1 MPARGDEIASV
12 HRLSPPPT
20 TRGRAATPSA
30 AQSWPV
36 IAAALSALIGAIPGV
51 WPSVIAALM
60 LAGLSGIFLA
70 RFDER
75 NEVGAI
81 AWAAGPLGGALL
93 AVSALFDDTPAWTL
107 VAAALGVGLLWMRS
121 FLARQAALPIEA
133 LLQELRALV
142 PPRSRVSMT
151 GIEGGEGPTT
161 REGPTASIRA
171 GEEVLV
177 EAGEVVP
184 VDGVVSAGDAQVIPF
199 PSAQQAVWRGP
210 NAAVLAGA
218 QVIEGSIRVMA
229 SRVGGARA
237 LFRPGTF
244 GLEGAAH
251 SATITR
257 FATRG
262 RKALVGVLIVAL
274 ALVLAVS
281 FGGSLSSVLSGLGA
295 ALLAL
300 PALSLTV
307 GVRAPFVSAS
317 ALAVCRG
324 IVFRDASVLERA
336 GRVTAAALC
345 TDGTVTGGIATLV
358 EVSPLTRGSDTNE
371 LTALAMGAEQVAE
384 PHPLAQAVRRYGEAR
399 AIVPT
404 VLRRAAYARGRGVT
418 ALVDGGGALV
428 LGNRQSL
435 LTAGVSVAVADREAQ
450 RAESEG
456 RTVVFLAV
464 GGRARALFVFEDTV
478 RPEARA
484 AVQQLIDLDVEVVLL
499 SGDHRATVEAL
510 ARPLDITHV
519 KAELSAD
526 ERAAE
531 VNRLRD
537 AGGDVAVI
545 GRAPSDETSLAAAD
559 IAITLDAVGS
569 ALEGDVTVASEDL
582 RDAAYALAIARRAR
596 RTAQAA
602 VGACIVGGLGLAV
615 TGAIGILHPGAV
627 LLMAAGIDA
636 WILPS
641 ATRLL
646 PRAKLL
652 AGSAEDAPVGS
663 ARD

>member
-1 MPARGDEIASV
+1 
-12 HRLSPPPT
+12 
-20 TRGRAATPSA
+20 
-30 AQSWPV
+30 
-36 IAAALSALIGAIPGV
+36 
-51 WPSVIAALM
+51 
-60 LAGLSGIFLA
+60 LA

-75 NEVGAI
+75 NEVGPI
-81 AWAAGPLGGALL
+81 AWAIGPLGGALL
-93 AVSALFDDTPAWTL
+93 AVSALFDETPAWTL
-107 VAAALGVGLLWMRS
+107 VAAAVGVCVLWLRS

-133 LLQELRALV
+133 LLHELKAQV
-142 PPRSRVSMT
+142 PPRSRVSLT
-151 GIEGGEGPTT
+151 GTEGGDTPTT
-161 REGPTASIRA
+161 RDGPTASIRA
-171 GEEVLV
+171 GEEVIV
-177 EAGEVVP
+177 EAGEVIP
-184 VDGVVSAGDAQVIPF
+184 VDGVVSLGEARVVPF
-199 PSAQQAVWRGP
+199 PSAREAVFRGP

-218 QVIEGSIRVMA
+218 QVIEGSLKVMA

-244 GLEGAAH
+244 GLEGSAQ
-251 SATITR
+251 SATVTR
-257 FATRG
+257 FATRA
-262 RKALVGVLIVAL
+262 RNPLVGLLIVGCATVL
-274 ALVLAVS
+274 ALS
-281 FGGSLSSVLSGLGA
+281 FGRDLASTLGGFGA
-295 ALLAL
+295 ALLTL
-300 PALSLTV
+300 PALALTV
-307 GVRAPFVSAS
+307 GVRAPFISAS

-345 TDGTVTGGIATLV
+345 TDGTVTSGAATLL
-358 EVSPLTRGSDTNE
+358 EVSSLTRGGESNE
-371 LTALAMGAEQVAE
+371 LIALAMGAEQVAE

-399 AIVPT
+399 DIVPT
-404 VLRRAAYARGRGVT
+404 QLRRAAYARGMGVT

-464 GGRARALFVFEDTV
+464 GGRARALFVFDDPV

-499 SGDHRATVEAL
+499 SGDHRTTVEAL

-531 VNRLRD
+531 VGRLRE

-545 GRAPSDETSLAAAD
+545 GRDPSDESSLLAAD

-602 VGACIVGGLGLAV
+602 VGASLVGGLGLAV
-615 TGAIGILHPGAV
+615 GAAIGIVHPAVV

-646 PRAKLL
+646 PKAKLL
-652 AGSAEDAPVGS
+652 SLPHA
-663 ARD
+663 